1 MFGFTVFKAG
11 TGCEAVSLPVTGILA
26 VVAAALGARVDPDGL
41 SCRNH
46 LVARCISVAV
56 WTVLAFRAA
65 FPRLVDGVDT
75 WWRSTI
81 RYETAGDA
89 ITVTSALLTF

>member
-11 TGCEAVSLPVTGILA
+11 TGGEAVSLPVTGILA
-26 VVAAALGARVDPDGL
+26 VVAAALGAGVDPDGL
-41 SCRNH
+41 SGRNH
-46 LVARCISVAV
+46 LAAGCIGVAV
-56 WTVLAFRAA
+56 GTLLAFRAA
-65 FPRLVDGVDT
+65 LPRLVDGVDT

-81 RYETAGDA
+81 CDETAGDA